1 MAADITSPAD
11 GYFARVRRGELPPP
25 PVSTTLGGRI
35 TAVDLE
41 AGTLESDY
49 SAGEGFLNPAGQVQG
64 GVLGAMLDD
73 VTAFLVTATLAPGE
87 HCATLNLNLSFLKPA
102 RAGALRGRSR
112 LVRRGR
118 EVCHVVGELLQED
131 RVVAT
136 ATAVCTVARSR

>member
-1 MAADITSPAD
+1 MATDIASTTD
-11 GYFARVRRGELPPP
+11 GSFVRMRRGDLPPP
-25 PVSTTLGGRI
+25 PVSTTLGGCI
-35 TAVDLE
+35 TTVDLE

-49 SAGEGFLNPAGQVQG
+49 HAGEGFLNPAGQVQG

-102 RAGALRGRSR
+102 RAGALQGRSR

-118 EVCHVVGELLQED
+118 GVCHVVGELLQDD